1 MKRSLAF
8 VSALLAVLLVASG
21 LSVCQAVPEGLD
33 VASPPFTIQPVLQAA
48 TNPLEGE
55 IVTFQD
61 QEEPPTPVADG
72 TGDEVDPPSDL
83 AAAVD
88 GQPITKDAYDLQLNL
103 AQLALTSQGYDL
115 TSEEG
120 KQILSIV
127 RQQVLE
133 DMINW
138 LVIAQVAASQE
149 IAVTPQTVDETVE
162 KTIEDGGG
170 REGFEQWLED
180 TGQTEDDFRAMIQAQ
195 LLTEVIG
202 QKATGKLPDK
212 APQVH
217 ARHILVDTEEQ
228 ALEIINRLQ
237 SGEDFAALVEEYSID
252 QATKEQDGDLGWS
265 PRQMMPP
272 EIDAVVFNAEV
283 GLIPEIVPD
292 AFGTFHV
299 LEIMEKDPAR
309 ELTDEQRNSLTQ
321 SAFSQWLAE
330 HRKAKEENGLIERF
344 IEFDQ

>member
-21 LSVCQAVPEGLD
+21 FSVCQAVPEGLD
-33 VASPPFTIQPVLQAA
+33 VASPPFTTQPVLLAA

-72 TGDEVDPPSDL
+72 TGDEAAPPSDL

-88 GQPITKDAYDLQLNL
+88 GQPITKDAYERQLNL

-115 TSEEG
+115 ASEEG

-138 LVIAQVAASQE
+138 LIIAQEAESQG

-170 REGFEQWLED
+170 RAGFEQWLED
-180 TGQTEDDFRAMIQAQ
+180 TGQTEDDYRAMIRAQ

-202 QKATGKLPDK
+202 QKVTGKLPDQ

-217 ARHILVDTEEQ
+217 ARHILVDTEEK
-228 ALEIINRLQ
+228 ALDILKQLQ

-252 QATKEQDGDLGWS
+252 QGTKDQDGDLGWS

-272 EIDAVVFNAEV
+272 EIDEVVFKAEV
-283 GLIPEIVPD
+283 GLIPEIVQD

-299 LEIMEKDPAR
+299 LEILEKDPQR
-309 ELTDEQRNSLTQ
+309 ELTEEQRNSLTQ

-330 HRKAKEENGLIERF
+330 HRQATEENDLIERF